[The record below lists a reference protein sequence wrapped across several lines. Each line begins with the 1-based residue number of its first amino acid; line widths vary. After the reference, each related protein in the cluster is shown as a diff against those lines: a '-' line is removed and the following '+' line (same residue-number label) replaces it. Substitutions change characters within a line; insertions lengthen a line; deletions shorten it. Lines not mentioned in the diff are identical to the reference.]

1 MKTPNKID
9 KAKNL
14 LNIKWLIYTRLWLNK
29 CPSFDKLADGWIYIG
44 ESMTAVHG
52 YNLALEFL
60 QAQQKAFDFTETNI
74 NSLISNLSLLNDQN
88 RELQKLIAALTH
100 AKKDKKD
107 ADFSEDQ
114 DMQETIRR
122 IHDLNPQI
130 FGSFVN
136 YDELQDVYDPK
147 IYVFKLDDIET
158 SLSLLDSAV
167 KDQVSKVNETTMYIN
182 QGYEDRIQYT
192 ENAQKT
198 LEMLMRHID
207 SILGKIRI

>member
-1 MKTPNKID
+1 
-9 KAKNL
+9 
-14 LNIKWLIYTRLWLNK
+14 
-29 CPSFDKLADGWIYIG
+29 
-44 ESMTAVHG
+44 
-52 YNLALEFL
+52 
-60 QAQQKAFDFTETNI
+60 
-74 NSLISNLSLLNDQN
+74 
-88 RELQKLIAALTH
+88 LIAALTH

-136 YDELQDVYDPK
+136 YDEIQDVYDPK

-158 SLSLLDSAV
+158 SLSLLDSSV